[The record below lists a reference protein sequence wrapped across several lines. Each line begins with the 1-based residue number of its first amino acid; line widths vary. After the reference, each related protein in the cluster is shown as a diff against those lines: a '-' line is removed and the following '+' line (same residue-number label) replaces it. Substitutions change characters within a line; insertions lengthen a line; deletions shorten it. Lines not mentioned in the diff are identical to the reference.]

1 MVKVEVRLFA
11 TLREKAPAD
20 SEKGVFLL
28 TLPEESTVEAVLS
41 SLHMNPGEVHMIMVN
56 GILSTMEDKLK
67 ENDRV
72 GLFPP
77 VGGG

>member
-1 MVKVEVRLFA
+1 MQVEVRLYA
-11 TLREKAPAD
+11 TLRQYAPAIAVA
-20 SEKGVFLL
+20 GVFA
-28 TLPEESTVEAVLS
+28 AVLS
-41 SLHMNPGEVHMIMVN
+41 ERSTITELLRVINIAPAEVHMIMVN
-56 GILSTMEDKLK
+56 GVGVTLEHVIH

>member
-1 MVKVEVRLFA
+1 MQLEVRLYA
-11 TLREKAPAD
+11 TLREQAPAGVVA
-20 SEKGVFLL
+20 GVFSA
-28 TLPEESTVEAVLS
+28 TLPDGGTVGELLEAA
-41 SLHMNPGEVHMIMVN
+41 GIDGKKVHMRMVN
-56 GILSTMEDKLK
+56 GVGVTDGHVLK

>member
-1 MVKVEVRLFA
+1 MQIEVRLYA
-11 TLREKAPAD
+11 TLREQAPQGANA
-20 SEKGVFLL
+20 GVFPLE
-28 TLPEESTVEAVLS
+28 LPTGSTVEALLQQIGIS
-41 SLHMNPGEVHMIMVN
+41 AKKVHMRMVN
-56 GILSTMEDKLK
+56 GVGVTDEHILK